1 MCAGAQHVSGEG
13 HVSGVPCHVST
24 QGDSGGSV
32 LTSTPGSE
40 GEEVWSLAGVVSFG
54 SSLGCEVGTW
64 SSLHTTLVLQTII
77 RRSCTII
84 SWLKAPTSAFIF
96 LDTMLNGH

>member
-32 LTSTPGSE
+32 LTSAPGSE
-40 GEEVWSLAGVVSFG
+40 GDEVWSLAGVVSFG

-64 SSLHTTLVLQTII
+64 STIVLQTII

>member
-1 MCAGAQHVSGEG
+1 MSRVT
-13 HVSGVPCHVST
+13 CHVST

-32 LTSTPGSE
+32 LTSAPGSE

-64 SSLHTTLVLQTII
+64 SPLTVSGEAVLSVLQVDFPNGFT
-77 RRSCTII
+77 RVEHY
-84 SWLKAPTSAFIF
+84 
-96 LDTMLNGH
+96 LDWIQYETGTGA

>member
-1 MCAGAQHVSGEG
+1 M
-13 HVSGVPCHVST
+13 CHVST

-32 LTSTPGSE
+32 LTSARGSE

-64 SSLHTTLVLQTII
+64 STLVLQTII

-84 SWLKAPTSAFIF
+84 SWLKARAFIF

>member
-13 HVSGVPCHVST
+13 HVSRVTCHVST

-32 LTSTPGSE
+32 LTSARGSE
-40 GEEVWSLAGVVSFG
+40 GDEVWSLAGVVSFG

-64 SSLHTTLVLQTII
+64 SSLVLQTII

-84 SWLKAPTSAFIF
+84 SWLKRATTFTTAFTF
-96 LDTMLNGH
+96 KTLC